1 MSRIL
6 SPIRIS
12 SRRIILLYSLSNL
25 VLYNDFLFREVIKK
39 LFCQFSLNFSGIWII
54 ELIPIEGTKEKIGSL
69 KINSKDVGSSEV
81 QIGLLSNK
89 INSLGDHFKKNKSD
103 KHSTR
108 GLVKA
113 VNQRKRLLEYL
124 KNNNSE
130 SYKNILTKLDL
141 RK

>member
-1 MSRIL
+1 MKKKKKE
-6 SPIRIS
+6 
-12 SRRIILLYSLSNL
+12 II
-25 VLYNDFLFREVIKK
+25 D
-39 LFCQFSLNFSGIWII
+39 
-54 ELIPIEGTKEKIGSL
+54 SL

-81 QIGLLSNK
+81 QIGLLSAK
-89 INSLGDHFKKNKSD
+89 IDDLANHFTKNKND

-108 GLVKA
+108 GLLRA

-130 SYKNILTKLDL
+130 SYKNILTKLKL